1 MHGKKENIIGVLMKK
16 IFAQDRLGLQGALVW
31 SSCPDVIVPLDNK
44 VPKCG
49 HVWGRKLS
57 GGRIS
62 VVLLN
67 YGPKPMDM
75 VCGPECLNK
84 ACGGGAGCAGAQYN
98 VRDVWG
104 MEDLGR
110 AEMVQAA
117 VEAGGAAMYVL
128 DPATGTGTGLLDG
141 FVSAA

>member
-1 MHGKKENIIGVLMKK
+1 MHGQKEINIGALMKK
-16 IFAQDRLGLQGALVW
+16 TCVQDRLGRQGALVW
-31 SSCPDVIVPLDNK
+31 SNCPDVIVPLDNK

-49 HVWGRKLS
+49 HIWGRQLS

-62 VVLLN
+62 IVLLN
-67 YGPKPMDM
+67 YGPKPLDM
-75 VCGPECLNK
+75 VCGPVCLSK
-84 ACGGGAGCAGAQYN
+84 ACGGGAGCEGAEYN

-110 AEMVQAA
+110 AGIVKAA

-128 DPATGTGTGLLDG
+128 DPAAGTGLLDG
-141 FVSAA
+141 FVSVA